1 MAEEKIKHVLG
12 LSGGKDS
19 SALAVYMADNYP
31 DLEIEYFLLI
41 LAKNYLRSM
50 NISTTWRKT
59 TKNN

>member
-31 DLEIEYFLLI
+31 DLKLVFLLI
-41 LAKNYLRSM
+41 LVRS
-50 NISTTWRKT
+50 
-59 TKNN
+59 